1 MKKQIYLP
9 IFLFLLILG
18 ACTSEDVQLE
28 KSIFIEDVNN
38 PGLPIYSEWGYNTF
52 GAYIDRK
59 VFISNDFDLP
69 AKIIVNSDTLT
80 LILKGTLKSEMAT
93 LKFTLIGYSPADYP
107 DLVSFNNS
115 TIDLTS
121 DKCIITLTTYSK
133 TLALDVFDG
142 KIFFKRVQNLY
153 VDKEQ
158 TESILS
164 GTFNFKTFIDGEP
177 IAVSNGRF
185 DLGIGYGNFY
195 NY

>member
-1 MKKQIYLP
+1 MKKYIFLP
-9 IFLFLLILG
+9 IFLSLLFLC
-18 ACTSEDVQLE
+18 ACSSEDVQLE
-28 KSIFIEDVNN
+28 KSIFVEDVNN

-59 VFISNDFDLP
+59 VLISNDDELP
-69 AKIIVNSDTLT
+69 AKIIVNKDTLN
-80 LILKGTLKSEMAT
+80 LILKGTLNSEMAT

-121 DKCIITLTTYSK
+121 DKCIITLKTYSK

-142 KIFFKRVQNLY
+142 KLFFKRVQNLY
-153 VDKEQ
+153 VDKEL